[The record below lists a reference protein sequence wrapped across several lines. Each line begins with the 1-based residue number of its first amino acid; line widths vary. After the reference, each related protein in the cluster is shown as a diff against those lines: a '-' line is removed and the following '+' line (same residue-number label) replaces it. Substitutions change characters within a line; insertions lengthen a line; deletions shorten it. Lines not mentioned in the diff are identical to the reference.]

1 MNELSLPPG
10 RAPHGKK
17 KKVNECSLTPFPP
30 ARIRYL
36 PGQGIMPHTDGP
48 AYLPCTSTLS
58 LGSHTVLCLRSKPSH
73 LASSS
78 SSPSSPNTD
87 TNANSKNDDDE
98 EEEEARL
105 ERNRAASIA
114 AVQKLD
120 LFLPARSLVVLTSTL
135 YSDWLH
141 GIAPLK
147 GDSIDSLK
155 GCANW
160 DDFWDYRREVQ
171 GQEGGGEKEREMVE
185 AGKGWERQRRISLTC
200 RRVAGK
206 VRNLGSMLGLGVGGR
221 RGTAAAG
228 AAR

>member
-1 MNELSLPPG
+1 MSHRRTRKTPILPLTRLPPFFFL
-10 RAPHGKK
+10 RD
-17 KKVNECSLTPFPP
+17 
-30 ARIRYL
+30 RYL

-48 AYLPCTSTLS
+48 AYLACTSTLS
-58 LGSHTVLCLRSKPSH
+58 LGSHTILCLRSKPSH

-78 SSPSSPNTD
+78 SSPHDD
-87 TNANSKNDDDE
+87 TTSNSNNKEDNDDDE
-98 EEEEARL
+98 AR
-105 ERNRAASIA
+105 RAASIA

-160 DDFWDYRREVQ
+160 EDFWDYRRE
-171 GQEGGGEKEREMVE
+171 GSEGGAEKEREMVE

-206 VRNLGSMLGLGVGGR
+206 VRNLGSMLGLGGGR
-221 RGTAAAG
+221 RGP
-228 AAR
+228 

>member
-1 MNELSLPPG
+1 MSHRRTRKTPILPLTRLPPFFL
-10 RAPHGKK
+10 RD
-17 KKVNECSLTPFPP
+17 
-30 ARIRYL
+30 RYL

-48 AYLPCTSTLS
+48 AYLACTSTLS

-78 SSPSSPNTD
+78 SSPNTD
-87 TNANSKNDDDE
+87 TDTNSDTNNKEKPEEDNDDA
-98 EEEEARL
+98 EAR
-105 ERNRAASIA
+105 RAASIA

-160 DDFWDYRREVQ
+160 EDFWDYRRE
-171 GQEGGGEKEREMVE
+171 GSEGGEKEREMVE

-206 VRNLGSMLGLGVGGR
+206 VRNLGSMLGVGGGR
-221 RGTAAAG
+221 RGP
-228 AAR
+228 